1 MAWDDDKNIKI
12 WMNGEFVK
20 WEDAN
25 IHVLSH
31 VVHYG
36 SAVFEGLRCY
46 ENKNGS
52 GIFRLKDHVDR
63 LFNSAKIYNM
73 PIPNTKEE
81 ISEAIKET
89 VRINNLKS
97 CYIRPISFRGYG
109 ELGVTPV
116 NCPVNTTIAAW
127 EWGSYLGEEGMTKGV
142 KVGVSSWRKP
152 APDTL
157 PTLAKAAANYMN
169 SQLAKMEAAENGFDE
184 CIQLDYQGH
193 VGEGSGEN
201 IFMIKIGEEL
211 ACEKRYAHERD
222 HALPVLQ
229 VQHARRE
236 SEVEEYAAQEEHEKD
251 RVQRV
256 QHLAGEHLV
265 VLVRLA
271 GHEVRDHD
279 EDLNGQHAQVRP
291 VQADRQPRLREIEAE
306 QRGEHQHAGKHEAVV
321 PHMRLLGPPRGERR
335 QGMGYVMDM
344 IYCITLRSDLQWS
357 LQK

>member
-109 ELGVTPV
+109 ELGVTPI
-116 NCPVNTTIAAW
+116 NCPVTTAIAAW

-201 IFMIKIGEEL
+201 IFMIKN
-211 ACEKRYAHERD
+211 EKIYTPTLSSSVLDGITRATIIQIAKDLGYEVIER
-222 HALPVLQ
+222 PIQ
-229 VQHARRE
+229 RE
-236 SEVEEYAAQEEHEKD
+236 SLYIADELFFTGSAAEVTPIRSVD
-251 RVQRV
+251 
-256 QHLAGEHLV
+256 G
-265 VLVRLA
+265 
-271 GHEVRDHD
+271 
-279 EDLNGQHAQVRP
+279 
-291 VQADRQPRLREIEAE
+291 REIGIGSRGPITEEIQTAFFDIVEAKVE
-306 QRGEHQHAGKHEAVV
+306 DKYNWLE
-321 PHMRLLGPPRGERR
+321 
-335 QGMGYVMDM
+335 Y
-344 IYCITLRSDLQWS
+344 I
-357 LQK
+357 